1 MSIEQILDVCE
12 KYDKL
17 LHQKNIEIIED
28 NDTYGN
34 LDHIRWMLNKIIDSI
49 NDNKI
54 DSEKFNRWLG
64 FIQGVLWSQEI
75 RTINEMRKDNR

>member
-34 LDHIRWMLNKIIDSI
+34 LEHIRWMLNKIIDSI